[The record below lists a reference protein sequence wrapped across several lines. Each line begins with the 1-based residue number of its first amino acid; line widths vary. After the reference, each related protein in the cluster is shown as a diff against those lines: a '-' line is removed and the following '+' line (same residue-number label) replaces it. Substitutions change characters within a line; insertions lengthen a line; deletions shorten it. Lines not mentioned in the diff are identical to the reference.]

1 LVIKPTQSDPLAS
14 TYTLEARKG
23 AEAPTST
30 ISIIWTGQEREAP
43 GIGSGLRAPAQCHSF
58 VLLGPH
64 QQQRHSSRS
73 HNTGEPSR
81 VTLPRPKPGVD
92 RGIARQRP
100 RLRESIGVRQANTQG
115 LRCGYFYRRWS
126 RGKHPERRRHSG
138 VTPDNKR
145 IYVTGGSELRVIDA
159 SNMQQAGQITFL
171 GGFPQGIAFTPDGS
185 RAFIAISNGL
195 VSVIDTAKIVQIA
208 TIAVGL
214 NPLEVDPVDVAVT
227 PDGKQLY
234 VANVESQSVSVF
246 DAVTFTELP
255 GSPIAFLAS
264 PFQIKPSR
272 SGKLMF
278 VLTVQASRRLYVI
291 DTTTRTVVGSATAG
305 YEPVGLAVSP
315 DGIRVYVMLRGDNL
329 ICMYLPSATGGIG

>member
-1 LVIKPTQSDPLAS
+1 
-14 TYTLEARKG
+14 
-23 AEAPTST
+23 
-30 ISIIWTGQEREAP
+30 
-43 GIGSGLRAPAQCHSF
+43 
-58 VLLGPH
+58 
-64 QQQRHSSRS
+64 
-73 HNTGEPSR
+73 
-81 VTLPRPKPGVD
+81 
-92 RGIARQRP
+92 
-100 RLRESIGVRQANTQG
+100 
-115 LRCGYFYRRWS
+115 
-126 RGKHPERRRHSG
+126 
-138 VTPDNKR
+138 
-145 IYVTGGSELRVIDA
+145 VIDA